1 MMAGLCFLKQGS
13 RRRLKPQGIRER
25 FSKIGAWL
33 AAPHRAVRKVL
44 MPLLAR
50 WAHSNHLAN
59 QFKAAVFVASLVILV
74 NEFQLLER
82 LRTDFLR
89 LSLAITSDVKPT
101 VSENSPAEVVVVLLD
116 DLDYETQFG
125 QASPLNRQ
133 LLSDM
138 ISNLLGGVTPP
149 KVLAIDF
156 DLSPSPKVASKKES
170 PGSGYTADEEK
181 LYCMLGLPDPN
192 KASDCFSYQQGQEPN
207 LTTKIILIT
216 PQPVFHP
223 ELVSRKVD
231 WMGERCKRGIQFG
244 LPDIMYSQ
252 GLVMEY
258 QVSVISL
265 INEVARAADSIT
277 PGTRDRICGDSNL
290 QRGLVEKYASLA
302 DKSLIYTE
310 TKLLNFN
317 FDRHIKVVDYRQL
330 CPKKGVCDVSSLAN
344 KVVFFGGHYGVSDI
358 YETPIGTLSGVQLHG
373 ASYYSLLQGVPEVV
387 HSLGYLI
394 EILFG
399 TLIGISFFRLACSF
413 RRRQSLMWLLLNMS
427 MQPLLLLVALFI
439 NGYLLRFHSIT
450 FNLAPLAFGMAIH
463 IAFVRLEAEQMNP
476 PDDSFLFFGIKDSE
490 IKTALYWITVGLGW
504 YFVVKHSMH

>member
-1 MMAGLCFLKQGS
+1 M
-13 RRRLKPQGIRER
+13 KPQEITER
-25 FSKIGAWL
+25 SNKIGAWL
-33 AAPHRAVRKVL
+33 AARHRAL
-44 MPLLAR
+44 ILALSR

-59 QFKAAVFVASLVILV
+59 QFKAAVFVASLVMLV

-89 LSLAITSDVKPT
+89 LSLAITSDLKPA
-101 VSENSPAEVVVVLLD
+101 VLEDSALEDSASAPEIVVVLLD

-125 QASPLNRQ
+125 QASPLNRH

-156 DLSPSPKVASKKES
+156 DLSPSPKVASAKDS

-181 LYCMLGLPDPN
+181 LYCMLGLPDSN
-192 KASDCFSYQQGQEPN
+192 NAADCPKPQQKKPPN
-207 LTTKIILIT
+207 LTTKIVLIT
-216 PQPVFHP
+216 PQPVFYP
-223 ELVSRKVD
+223 DLVSRKVD
-231 WMGERCKRGIQFG
+231 WMAERCKRGIQFG
-244 LPDIMYSQ
+244 LPEIMYSQ

-258 QVSVISL
+258 QVSGISL
-265 INEVARAADSIT
+265 INEVARAADSII
-277 PGTRDRICGDSNL
+277 PGTRNRICGDSNL
-290 QRGLVEKYASLA
+290 QRSLVEKNAPRA
-302 DKSLIYTE
+302 DKSLLHTE

-317 FDRHIKVVDYRQL
+317 FDRHINLLDYRQL
-330 CPKKGVCDVSSLAN
+330 CPTKGVCDVTGLAN

-358 YETPIGTLSGVQLHG
+358 YDTPIGKLSGVQLHG
-373 ASYYSLLQGVPEVV
+373 ASYYSLLHDVPEVV

-413 RRRQSLMWLLLNMS
+413 RHRQSLMGLLLNMS
-427 MQPLLLLVALFI
+427 MQPLVLLVALFI
-439 NGYLLRFHSIT
+439 NGYLLRFHNIT

-463 IAFVRLEAEQMNP
+463 VAFVRLESEQMKP
-476 PDDSFLFFGIKDSE
+476 PDDSVLFFGIKDSG